1 MARKRSSGK
10 DFALDLL
17 MELLAIPGKS
27 GDELKVAEFIC
38 QHLKAVGLKDSAI
51 RFDSAHRKTPIKG
64 NVGNLIVKLPGT
76 FKADRRMLMAHMDT
90 VPVCVG
96 SKPEKKGNFIRST
109 DPNTGIGADDRAGVA
124 VTLLAAM
131 EILKSELPHPPL
143 TFLWTIQEEI
153 GLHGARLVNLNALG
167 KPKLVFNWD
176 GGSASKLTIGATG
189 GYRMKIEIR
198 GQASHAGVAPEKGVS
213 AIAIAS
219 LAIADLQRN
228 GWHGSIQKG
237 SKCGTSNIG
246 VIRGGNATNVVA
258 DHVEITAEARSHN
271 STFRKRIITEIEK
284 AFQSAAKSVRNND
297 GHSGTVLFDGRLDYE
312 SFALK
317 KSDASVKEAEAAVIS
332 IGREPELAIANGGL
346 DANWISSRGF
356 PTVSLGCGQLNQHM
370 TTEALDVREFQDARQ
385 IALRLATGVEGK

>member
-10 DFALDLL
+10 DSALDIL
-17 MELLAIPGKS
+17 MDLLAIPGKS
-27 GDELKVAEFIC
+27 GDELQVAEYIC
-38 QHLKAVGLKDSAI
+38 KKLKAAGLKESAI
-51 RFDSAHRKTPIKG
+51 QFDGAHRKAPIKG

-76 FKADRRMLMAHMDT
+76 TKGDRRMLMAHMDT

-96 SKPEKKGNFIRST
+96 SKPEKKGNFIRSK
-109 DPNTGIGADDRAGVA
+109 DPSTGLGADDRAGVA
-124 VTLLAAM
+124 VTLLAAL
-131 EILKSELPHPPL
+131 EILNNDLPHPPL

-189 GYRMKIEIR
+189 GYRMKIEIT
-198 GQASHAGVAPEKGVS
+198 GKGSHAGVAPEKGVS
-213 AIAIAS
+213 AIAIAG
-219 LAIADLQRN
+219 LAIADLQKN
-228 GWHGSIQKG
+228 GWHGSIKKG
-237 SKCGTSNIG
+237 SKLGTTNIG

-258 DHVEITAEARSHN
+258 DSVEILAEARSHN
-271 STFRKRIITEIEK
+271 ATFRKKIITEIEK
-284 AFQSAAKSVRNND
+284 AFQNAAKSVKNID
-297 GHSGTVLFDGRLDYE
+297 GECGKVKFDGRLDYE

-317 KSDASVKEAEAAVIS
+317 KSDASVKEAEAAVIAL
-332 IGREPELAIANGGL
+332 GREPELVIANGGL

-370 TTEALDVREFQDARQ
+370 TTEALDVREFDAGCK
-385 IALRLATGVEGK
+385 IALRLATGAEG